1 MSTTL
6 NAPAAPPR
14 RTRTPPRPP
23 EHWLA
28 GSMTEF
34 QRDQLAFV
42 TRMPREFGDLVRTR
56 FLYAP
61 CYFVSHPDLI
71 EQVLQTKN
79 RDFIK
84 PISFRTPFFRRL
96 IGTGLLTSEGDFW
109 RRQRRLAQPAF
120 HRDRIAAYGET
131 MVAYADRLTG
141 EWRDGEAR
149 DLHAEMMQL
158 TMEIVA
164 RTLFSADV
172 SGADAEEV
180 KRALK
185 EIAEPFAHQATFK
198 WILDNRLPTP
208 AHRRFMRTAEKL
220 DGIIFKIIR
229 ARRESGEDAGD
240 LLSMLLQARDE
251 EADGAG
257 MTDKQLRDELM
268 TLFLAGQET
277 TALALTWGW
286 HLLMQHPAAETRL
299 YEEIDAVLEGGR
311 APKME
316 DLARLRYAESVVKES
331 MRLYPPA
338 WGVGREAV
346 RDVEIGGYTIPK
358 RAQVFMMS
366 YAVQRDPRFWRE
378 PEAFRPERWSN
389 GETKDLPKFAYFPF
403 GGGPRVC
410 IGNQFAMMEAV
421 LSLAS
426 IARRF
431 RFTPAPNSRVEPVP
445 GMSLRPRDGL
455 KVIVNQR

>member
-6 NAPAAPPR
+6 NAPAAPPGQ
-14 RTRTPPRPP
+14 TRTPPRPP
-23 EHWLA
+23 EHWLT
-28 GSMTEF
+28 GSMAAF

-42 TRMPREFGDLVRTR
+42 TRLPREFGDVVRTR
-56 FLYAP
+56 ILYVP

-120 HRDRIAAYGET
+120 HRDRVNAYAET
-131 MVAYADRLTG
+131 MVAYADRLTD
-141 EWRDGEAR
+141 EWRDGDAR
-149 DLHAEMMQL
+149 DLHAEMMRL

-180 KRALK
+180 KRALQ
-185 EIAEPFAHQATFK
+185 EIAEPFANQATFK

-220 DGIIFKIIR
+220 DRIIFKIIR

-251 EADGAG
+251 EGDRTG
-257 MTDKQLRDELM
+257 MTDRQLRDELM

-286 HLLMQHPAAETRL
+286 HLLTQHPEAEARL
-299 YEEIDAVLEGGR
+299 HEEIDEVLEGGR
-311 APKME
+311 APRME

-346 RDVEIGGYTIPK
+346 RDVEIGGYVVPK

-389 GETKDLPKFAYFPF
+389 GETKDLPRFAYFPF

-410 IGNQFAMMEAV
+410 IGNQFAMMEAI
-421 LSLAS
+421 LCLAS

-431 RFTPAPNSRVEPVP
+431 RFTPAPGSRVAPVP
-445 GMSLRPRDGL
+445 GMSLRPRDGVQ
-455 KVIVNQR
+455 VIVNKR